1 MPDVGRAANTV
12 LLWLEDLVDMFYS
25 VGYLRAEIRKVA
37 DTFENVV
44 FKMPSWST
52 PWPDCPPVIVRA
64 GATQPSASDDYTEN

>member
-1 MPDVGRAANTV
+1 MPAVGRAANTA

-25 VGYLRAEIRKVA
+25 VGYLQAEICKVA

-52 PWPDCPPVIVRA
+52 PWPDCPLVIVCT
-64 GATQPSASDDYTEN
+64 GATQPSASDDYAGN